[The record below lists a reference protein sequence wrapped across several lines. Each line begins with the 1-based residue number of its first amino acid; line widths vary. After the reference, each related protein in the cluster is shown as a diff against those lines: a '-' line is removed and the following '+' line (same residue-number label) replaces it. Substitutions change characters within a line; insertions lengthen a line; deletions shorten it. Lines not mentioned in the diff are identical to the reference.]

1 MQLVVIVHFK
11 SLAAVLLKDEQ
22 LGYRLKLLAV
32 ELLHLKEL
40 LLIVVNYPNGV
51 VLVVVLNY

>member
-11 SLAAVLLKDEQ
+11 SLAVVLLKDEQ